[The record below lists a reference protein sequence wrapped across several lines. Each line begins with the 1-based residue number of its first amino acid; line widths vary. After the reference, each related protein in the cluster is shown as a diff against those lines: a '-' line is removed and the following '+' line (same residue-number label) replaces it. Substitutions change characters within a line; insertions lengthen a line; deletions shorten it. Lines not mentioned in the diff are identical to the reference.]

1 MILYHA
7 VSIYQLLVCIV
18 YKTMHHC
25 DQKAV
30 LLMRDLTKTRLGD
43 RYNLLV
49 KYFNDI
55 IIYGRMRHIFP

>member
-49 KYFNDI
+49 K
-55 IIYGRMRHIFP
+55 